1 MDKTMEIA
9 VQSTVDIET
18 ANASKYLQQLC
29 KHFAHKTNVT
39 FDDKL
44 GEIAF
49 TMGDC
54 HLKAH
59 DGILSITVTV
69 PNEAQLAQLQ
79 DVVVRHLVR
88 FAFRETLRID
98 WRAA

>member
-1 MDKTMEIA
+1 
-9 VQSTVDIET
+9 
-18 ANASKYLQQLC
+18 
-29 KHFAHKTNVT
+29 
-39 FDDKL
+39 
-44 GEIAF
+44 
-49 TMGDC
+49 
-54 HLKAH
+54 
-59 DGILSITVTV
+59 V